1 MSACYHYRYL
11 LMKTRKCHML
21 LLFKDLP
28 IESVM
33 TSNSKNIFLFLPSL
47 EVTVVIACSMTE
59 SYLFRHVHVNHVHD
73 TQRYSCGNHMKDA
86 CSPFPS
92 LLHPALYCTCCHR
105 QKWPFPALSICLPLT
120 STSPSPGTS
129 SPNISPRRPV
139 SGLAV
144 CSTNAYEPS
153 TTCANGSITQSTT

>member
-11 LMKTRKCHML
+11 LMKTRKGHTL

-59 SYLFRHVHVNHVHD
+59 SYLFGHVHVNHVHD

-86 CSPFPS
+86 CSAFSIAAAPS
-92 LLHPALYCTCCHR
+92 IILYM
-105 QKWPFPALSICLPLT
+105 LSQTKVAI
-120 STSPSPGTS
+120 PSPIDLLAPHQHFS
-129 SPNISPRRPV
+129 QPRHQLSKHLPKTARQWV
-139 SGLAV
+139 GCV
-144 CSTNAYEPS
+144 QHKR
-153 TTCANGSITQSTT
+153 I